1 MSKKLLSAALIAA
14 FALPMSCA
22 FAQAHG
28 GGHGGGGAMH
38 MKSSPTMHTNHDEH
52 GDAVSQAAADAR
64 ASGDKVGTDVRGVAN
79 DKNKGKHEAK
89 GHVKNKHGH

>member
-28 GGHGGGGAMH
+28 GGHGGGA
-38 MKSSPTMHTNHDEH
+38 MHTNSSATVHTNNDAH

-64 ASGDKVGTDVRGVAN
+64 ASDEKVGAQVRDVAN

-89 GHVKNKHGH
+89 GHDKTKHGH

>member
-14 FALPMSCA
+14 FALPLSCA

-28 GGHGGGGAMH
+28 GGHAGSATH
-38 MKSSPTMHTNHDEH
+38 MNHDAH

-64 ASGDKVGTDVRGVAN
+64 ADGDKVGTDVKAVAS

-89 GHVKNKHGH
+89 GHDKTKHGH